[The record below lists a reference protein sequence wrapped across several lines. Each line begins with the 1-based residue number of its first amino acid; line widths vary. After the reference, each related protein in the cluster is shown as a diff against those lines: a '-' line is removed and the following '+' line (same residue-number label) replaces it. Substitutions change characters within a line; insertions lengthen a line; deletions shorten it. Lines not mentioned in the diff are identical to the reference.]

1 MISLASEMT
10 DSKGRH
16 ARGWLFYDADCEFC
30 TRTALWLARPLNRR
44 GLATAPLQDPR
55 VAALLGLP
63 TQELLKA
70 IRLVLSDGKQY
81 VGADA
86 LIAVGSELWWVRP
99 LVWIAKVPGGL
110 PTLRSAYSWVATH
123 RHCRHLPSCLLIP
136 RNPGEEGLRP

>member
-10 DSKGRH
+10 ESKGRH

-30 TRTALWLARPLNRR
+30 TRTARWLARPLNRR

-55 VAALLGLP
+55 VAELLGLP

-86 LIAVGSELWWVRP
+86 LIALAHELWRARP
-99 LVWIAKVPGGL
+99 LAWIARLPGG
-110 PTLRSAYSWVATH
+110 PTALRTAYGWVARH
-123 RHCRHLPSCLLIP
+123 RHCRHLLARLDLP
-136 RNPGEEGLRP
+136 RNPGREGLCS